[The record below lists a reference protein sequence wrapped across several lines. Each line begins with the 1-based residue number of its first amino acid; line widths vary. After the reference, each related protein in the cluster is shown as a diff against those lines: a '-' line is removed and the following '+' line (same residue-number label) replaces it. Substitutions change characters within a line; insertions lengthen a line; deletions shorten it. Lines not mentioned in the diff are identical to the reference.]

1 MEVQEGYTGN
11 RIAANSTNDR
21 RCNNVAGFLADAAG
35 TITVTLLDTPNVT
48 LISTMAVVAGG
59 YYPMPFRVN
68 AAGVRV
74 VTASD
79 AAGCLFT
86 A

>member
-1 MEVQEGYTGN
+1 
-11 RIAANSTNDR
+11 
-21 RCNNVAGFLADAAG
+21 
-35 TITVTLLDTPNVT
+35 VTLLDTPNVV
-48 LISTMAVVAGG
+48 LLSAMAVVAGG
-59 YYPMPFRVN
+59 YYPMPFRVS

-74 VTASD
+74 ATAGG

>member
-1 MEVQEGYTGN
+1 MEVQEGYTAN
-11 RIAANSTNDR
+11 RIAANSTNNLI
-21 RCNNVAGFLADAAG
+21 CNNVAGFLADAAG
-35 TITVTLLDTPNVT
+35 TITVTLLDTPNVV
-48 LISTMAVVAGG
+48 LLNAMAVVAGG

-68 AAGVRV
+68 TPGVRV
-74 VTASD
+74 VTAGG

>member
-1 MEVQEGYTGN
+1 MEVQEGYAAN
-11 RIAANSTNDR
+11 RIAANSTSNLT
-21 RCNNVAGFLADAAG
+21 CNNVAGFLADAAG
-35 TITVTLLDTPNVT
+35 TITVTLLDTPNVV
-48 LISTMAVVAGG
+48 LINVMAVVAGG

-74 VTASD
+74 ATAGG

>member
-11 RIAANSTNDR
+11 RIAANTTNNLV
-21 RCNNVAGFLADAAG
+21 CNNVAGFLADAAG
-35 TITVTLLDTPNVT
+35 TITVTLLDTPNVV
-48 LISTMAVVAGG
+48 LLDEMPVVAGG

-68 AAGVRV
+68 IPGVRI
-74 VTASD
+74 VTASG

>member
-1 MEVQEGYTGN
+1 MEVQEGYAAN
-11 RIAANSTNDR
+11 RIAANSTNDLT
-21 RCNNVAGFLADAAG
+21 CNNVAGFLADAAG
-35 TITVTLLDTPNVT
+35 TITVTQLPGTV
-48 LISTMAVVAGG
+48 LINAMAVVAGG

-68 AAGVRV
+68 APGVRV
-74 VTASD
+74 VTAGG

>member
-1 MEVQEGYTGN
+1 MEVQEGYAPN
-11 RIAANSTNDR
+11 RIAANTTNNLV
-21 RCNNVAGFLADAAG
+21 CNNVAGFLADAAG
-35 TITVTLLDTPNVT
+35 TITVTLLNTPNVV
-48 LISTMAVVAGG
+48 LISAMTVVAGG

-74 VTASD
+74 VTAGG

>member
-11 RIAANSTNDR
+11 RIAANSTNNLI
-21 RCNNVAGFLADAAG
+21 CNNVAGFLADADG
-35 TITVTLLDTPNVT
+35 TITVTLLDTPNVV
-48 LISTMAVVAGG
+48 LLNAMAVVAGG

-68 AAGVRV
+68 IPGVRI
-74 VTASD
+74 VTASG